1 MAAVCYLIAYRIII
15 INDYSSSF
23 RRYYMEV
30 ITAADPSAASS
41 PEVAVISPP
50 QASSFSPPQASSFND
65 KLTAYLELTKPRITS
80 LVVLSALAGFAL
92 GSHSS
97 IDWIRLLHTTFG
109 VALLSGGINAL
120 NQYWER
126 DLDALMRRTKLR
138 PLPAGSLTASSAL
151 IFGVAASLIGE
162 AYLAW
167 FINPLT
173 AFWGFVALASYLFLY
188 TPLKTRTHWCT
199 FIGAFPGA
207 LPPLLGWTAARN
219 EVGVEA
225 IALFGIMFLWQFP
238 HFHAI
243 ATMCREDYARAGIR
257 MLPVIDPGGRSTAR
271 QIVGYTIALVPVS
284 LLPTFLHFS
293 GWIYLAGAAVLG
305 AWFLHASVAAAK
317 QPTLEQSRRLL
328 RVSVIYLPLL
338 LGLMTLNK

>member
-1 MAAVCYLIAYRIII
+1 
-15 INDYSSSF
+15 
-23 RRYYMEV
+23 MEV
-30 ITAADPSAASS
+30 ITAADSPAASS
-41 PEVAVISPP
+41 SEIALVSPP
-50 QASSFSPPQASSFND
+50 QDLSFNE
-65 KLTAYLELTKPRITS
+65 KLAAYVDLTKPRITS

-92 GSHSS
+92 GSPSS
-97 IDWIRLLHTTFG
+97 VDWIQFLHTAIG
-109 VALLSGGINAL
+109 VALLSSGIGAL

-138 PLPAGSLTASSAL
+138 PLPAGKLAARAAL
-151 IFGVAASLIGE
+151 VFGVAVSLIGE

-167 FINPLT
+167 FLNPLT
-173 AFWGFVALASYLFLY
+173 AFWGFIAMASYLFIY

-199 FIGAFPGA
+199 FLGAFPGA
-207 LPPLLGWTAARN
+207 LPPLLGWAAARN

-225 IALFGIMFLWQFP
+225 VALFGIMFLWQFP

-257 MLPVIDPGGRSTAR
+257 MLPVIEPDGKSTAR

-293 GWIYLAGAAVLG
+293 GWIYLSGAVVLG
-305 AWFLHASVAAAK
+305 AWFLHASVVAAR
-317 QPTLEQSRRLL
+317 QPTPEQSRRLL
-328 RVSVIYLPLL
+328 KVSVLYLPLL
-338 LGLMTLNK
+338 LGLMTLNR

>member
-1 MAAVCYLIAYRIII
+1 
-15 INDYSSSF
+15 
-23 RRYYMEV
+23 MEV
-30 ITAADPSAASS
+30 ITTADSSAASS
-41 PEVAVISPP
+41 PEIAVISPP
-50 QASSFSPPQASSFND
+50 QSLSFNE
-65 KLTAYLELTKPRITS
+65 KLAAYVDLTKPRITS

-92 GSHSS
+92 GSPSS
-97 IDWIRLLHTTFG
+97 IDWIRLLHAAIG
-109 VALLSGGINAL
+109 VALLSGGISAL

-138 PLPAGSLTASSAL
+138 PLPAGKLAARNAL
-151 IFGVAASLIGE
+151 VFGGAVSLIGE
-162 AYLAW
+162 VYLAW
-167 FINPLT
+167 FLNPLT
-173 AFWGFVALASYLFLY
+173 AFWGFIALASYLFLY

-207 LPPLLGWTAARN
+207 LPPLLGWAAARN
-219 EVGVEA
+219 EVGIEA
-225 IALFGIMFLWQFP
+225 AALFGIMFLWQFP

-257 MLPVIDPGGRSTAR
+257 MLPVIEPDGKATAR

-293 GWIYLAGAAVLG
+293 GWVYLCGAVVLG
-305 AWFLHASVAAAK
+305 AWFLHASVVAAR

-328 RVSVIYLPLL
+328 KVSVLYLPLL
-338 LGLMTLNK
+338 LGLMTLDR

>member
-1 MAAVCYLIAYRIII
+1 
-15 INDYSSSF
+15 
-23 RRYYMEV
+23 MEV
-30 ITAADPSAASS
+30 ITAADPSAAPSR
-41 PEVAVISPP
+41 EVAVKSPP
-50 QASSFSPPQASSFND
+50 RSLSFNER
-65 KLTAYLELTKPRITS
+65 LAAYFELTKPRITS

-92 GSHSS
+92 GSPSA
-97 IDWIRLLHTTFG
+97 IDWLRLLHTAIG
-109 VALLSGGINAL
+109 VALLSGGINAI

-126 DLDALMRRTKLR
+126 DLDALMQRTKLR
-138 PLPAGSLTASSAL
+138 PLPAGNLSSRGAL
-151 IFGVAASLIGE
+151 VFGVAVSLIAE

-167 FINPLT
+167 FLNPLT
-173 AFWGFVALASYLFLY
+173 AFLGLVALASYLFLY

-207 LPPLLGWTAARN
+207 LPPLLGWAAARN
-219 EVGVEA
+219 EVGIEA
-225 IALFGIMFLWQFP
+225 AALFGIMFLWQFP

-243 ATMCREDYARAGIR
+243 ATIYREDYARAGIR
-257 MLPVIDPGGRSTAR
+257 MLPVIEPDGKATAR

-284 LLPTFLHFS
+284 LAPTFLGFS

-317 QPTLEQSRRLL
+317 RPTLEQSRRLL

-338 LGLMTLNK
+338 LGLMALNR

>member
-1 MAAVCYLIAYRIII
+1 LEKRAAVCYLIAYRFIII
-15 INDYSSSF
+15 KTILHHSEGNS
-23 RRYYMEV
+23 MEV
-30 ITAADPSAASS
+30 FTAADPSAASS
-41 PEVAVISPP
+41 REVAVESPP
-50 QASSFSPPQASSFND
+50 QSLSVNER
-65 KLTAYLELTKPRITS
+65 LTAYIELTKPRITS
-80 LVVLSALAGFAL
+80 LVVPSALAGFAL
-92 GSHSS
+92 GSPSS
-97 IDWIRLLHTTFG
+97 ISWIPLLHTAIG

-126 DLDALMRRTKLR
+126 DLDALMRRTKSR
-138 PLPAGSLTASSAL
+138 PLPAGKLPPSSAL
-151 IFGVAASLIGE
+151 FFGVVVSLVAE
-162 AYLAW
+162 AYLVW
-167 FINPLT
+167 FLNPLT
-173 AFWGFVALASYLFLY
+173 AFWGLVALASYLFLY

-207 LPPLLGWTAARN
+207 LPPLLGWAAARN
-219 EVGVEA
+219 VVGIEA
-225 IALFGIMFLWQFP
+225 AALFGIMFLWQFP

-257 MLPVIDPGGRSTAR
+257 MLPVIEPDGKATAR

-293 GWIYLAGAAVLG
+293 GWIYLCGAVVLG

-338 LGLMTLNK
+338 LGLMTLNR

>member
-1 MAAVCYLIAYRIII
+1 
-15 INDYSSSF
+15 
-23 RRYYMEV
+23 MEV
-30 ITAADPSAASS
+30 ITAADPSAAPS
-41 PEVAVISPP
+41 PEIAVISPP
-50 QASSFSPPQASSFND
+50 QSLSFNE
-65 KLTAYLELTKPRITS
+65 KLAAYFELTKPRITS

-92 GSHSS
+92 GSPSS
-97 IDWIRLLHTTFG
+97 IDWIRLLHTAIG

-126 DLDALMRRTKLR
+126 DLDALMQRTKIR
-138 PLPAGSLTASSAL
+138 PLPAGRLAAGAAL
-151 IFGVAASLIGE
+151 LFGAVVTLIGE

-173 AFWGFVALASYLFLY
+173 AFWGFVAMASYLFLY

-207 LPPLLGWTAARN
+207 LPPLLGWAAARN

-225 IALFGIMFLWQFP
+225 ATLFGIMFLWQFP

-243 ATMCREDYARAGIR
+243 ATMFREDYALAGIR
-257 MLPVIDPGGRSTAR
+257 MLPVIEPDGKATAR
-271 QIVGYTIALVPVS
+271 QIVGYTIALLPVS

-293 GWIYLAGAAVLG
+293 GWFYLGGAVVLG
-305 AWFLHASVAAAK
+305 AWFLHASVAAAR

-338 LGLMTLNK
+338 LGLMTLNR

>member
-1 MAAVCYLIAYRIII
+1 
-15 INDYSSSF
+15 
-23 RRYYMEV
+23 MEV
-30 ITAADPSAASS
+30 ITAADPSAAPS
-41 PEVAVISPP
+41 PEVAVKSPP
-50 QASSFSPPQASSFND
+50 RTTNFYERLA
-65 KLTAYLELTKPRITS
+65 AYFELTKPRITS

-92 GSHSS
+92 GSPSS
-97 IDWIRLLHTTFG
+97 IDWFRLLHTAIG

-138 PLPAGSLTASSAL
+138 PLPAGKLTLGGAL
-151 IFGVAASLIGE
+151 VFGVVVSLVAE
-162 AYLAW
+162 VYLAW
-167 FINPLT
+167 FLNPLT
-173 AFWGFVALASYLFLY
+173 AFWGMIALASYLFLY

-207 LPPLLGWTAARN
+207 LPPLLGWAAACN
-219 EVGVEA
+219 EVGIEA
-225 IALFGIMFLWQFP
+225 ATLFGIMFLWQFP

-243 ATMCREDYARAGIR
+243 ASVYREDYACAGIR
-257 MLPVIDPGGRSTAR
+257 MLPVIDTDGKATAR
-271 QIVGYTIALVPVS
+271 QIVGYTIALLPLS

-305 AWFLHASVAAAK
+305 AWFLHASVAAAR
-317 QPTLEQSRRLL
+317 QRTREQSLRLL

-338 LGLMTLNK
+338 LGLMTLDR